1 MKRISKIGMSW
12 FFFLVVYCTVLIS
25 AVLFICQFVLSMISY
40 INNDVF
46 IFSWKESL
54 HIALRKGSV
63 AGATL
68 GAGLWLKDK
77 LYDLRKRT

>member
-1 MKRISKIGMSW
+1 MKRFSKVGMSW
-12 FFFLVVYCTVLIS
+12 FFFLVAYCAVLIT
-25 AVLFICQFVLSMISY
+25 AVLFICQLTLSMISY
-40 INNDVF
+40 INNGVF

-54 HIALRKGSV
+54 YIALRKGSV

-77 LYDLRKRT
+77 LYNLRKRT